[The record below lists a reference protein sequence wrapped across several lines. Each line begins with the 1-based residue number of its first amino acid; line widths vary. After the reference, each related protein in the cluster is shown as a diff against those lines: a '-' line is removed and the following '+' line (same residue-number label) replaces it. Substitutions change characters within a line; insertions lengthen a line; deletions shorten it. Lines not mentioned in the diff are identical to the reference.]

1 MAMAAAASTTAP
13 PPFQPMAMS
22 AAPPA
27 MPPQYGAMP
36 QAYAQPPG
44 YVAMGALPYAG
55 FWMRVG
61 AYLLDVLILV
71 IPLGILS
78 LLPFLGIVI
87 NIVGIWLYFA
97 LQESSERQATIGK
110 RALNIY
116 VTDLQGRR
124 ISFGQ
129 ASGRHFGKII
139 SSFILGIGYM
149 MAGFTEKK
157 QALHDIMAST
167 LVKRR

>member
-1 MAMAAAASTTAP
+1 
-13 PPFQPMAMS
+13 
-22 AAPPA
+22 

-36 QAYAQPPG
+36 QAYVQPG
-44 YVAMGALPYAG
+44 YVATGALPYAG

-61 AYLLDVLILV
+61 AYLLDVLILF

-78 LLPFLGIVI
+78 LLPILGIVI

-97 LQESSERQATIGK
+97 LQESSEQQATLGK

-129 ASGRHFGKII
+129 ATGRHFGKII
-139 SSFILGIGYM
+139 SGFILGIGYM

-157 QALHDIMAST
+157 QGLHDIMAGT